1 MAIKSNY
8 QKFGVTFED
17 AYTKV
22 QSIEYVNALDPE
34 WEMSEDPAVAPV
46 RVMVKRLK
54 VSFTAKTFANEVAQD
69 AIESKQY
76 YFISQ
81 DASNIIGE
89 CYAHLKGLEEFAD
102 AVDA

>member
-1 MAIKSNY
+1 MAIKSNF

-34 WEMSEDPAVAPV
+34 WEMSEDPSVAPV

-54 VSFTAKTFANEVAQD
+54 ISFMAKTTAAQGSED
-69 AIESKQY
+69 VLESKQH
-76 YFISQ
+76 YFTTE

-89 CYAHLKGLEEFAD
+89 CYAHLKGLEAFAD

>member
-1 MAIKSNY
+1 MAIKSNF

-22 QSIEYVNALDPE
+22 QSLEYTNALDPE
-34 WEMSEDPAVAPV
+34 WEMSDDPAVAPV
-46 RVMVKRLK
+46 RIMVKRLK
-54 VSFTAKTFANEVAQD
+54 VSFMAKTMVNAESQD
-69 AIESKQY
+69 MLESKQY
-76 YFISQ
+76 YFITE

-89 CYAHLKGLEEFAD
+89 CYEHLKGLEEFAD